1 MRGADAP
8 VAAAEAAG
16 SRHRAVSRISSYN
29 ILTRRGITRASL
41 RQPGNLTRYCR
52 RIRLLRASRD
62 PRAIGSAFHFC
73 RDFCRAF
80 PRVSRAGLPWSVS
93 IISRLCSDL
102 VKYYLSFS
110 STLIE
115 HSPRVLC

>member
-41 RQPGNLTRYCR
+41 RQPGNLTRF
-52 RIRLLRASRD
+52 
-62 PRAIGSAFHFC
+62 GSAFHFC